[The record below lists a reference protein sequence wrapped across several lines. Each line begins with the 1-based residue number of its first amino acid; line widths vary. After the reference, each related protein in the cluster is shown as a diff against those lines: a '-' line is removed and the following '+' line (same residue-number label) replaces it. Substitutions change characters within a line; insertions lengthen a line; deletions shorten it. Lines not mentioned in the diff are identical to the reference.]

1 MKHGLRLRN
10 EYMRFRVNQQKILVT
25 HEARFRFEK
34 EPIESQG
41 KSTKKILVMHE
52 SIMCLQYNHM
62 RFTVNQEKIILVT
75 HETGFRFE
83 KYPFEVKGKSGK
95 NYRYA

>member
-41 KSTKKILVMHE
+41 KSTKK
-52 SIMCLQYNHM
+52 Y
-62 RFTVNQEKIILVT
+62 
-75 HETGFRFE
+75 
-83 KYPFEVKGKSGK
+83 
-95 NYRYA
+95 

>member
-1 MKHGLRLRN
+1 
-10 EYMRFRVNQQKILVT
+10 
-25 HEARFRFEK
+25 
-34 EPIESQG
+34 
-41 KSTKKILVMHE
+41 MHE